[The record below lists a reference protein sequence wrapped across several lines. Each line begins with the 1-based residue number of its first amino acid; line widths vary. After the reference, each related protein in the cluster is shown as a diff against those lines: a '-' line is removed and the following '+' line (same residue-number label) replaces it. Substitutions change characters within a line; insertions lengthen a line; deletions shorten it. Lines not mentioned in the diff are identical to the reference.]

1 MFPESYWESFHG
13 RSYSSLTP
21 GASWICPKALEDEAL
36 QLGYRDD
43 EGRLKRTLDRLQNG
57 ADIGCRGVARLATR
71 VRNAPLAYE
80 FGDRVMDSIQ
90 GWVRDELC
98 FGPLKPEEMPFGDY
112 TVNPIVVKIKP
123 TGAARVCI
131 NMSAPYGKP
140 GDNPEAPQAVNSGV
154 DKTFFPASMGS
165 TKSFA
170 ISLVKAGCPAEMT
183 KIDWNQGKTWNIND
197 LL

>member
-1 MFPESYWESFHG
+1 M
-13 RSYSSLTP
+13 
-21 GASWICPKALEDEAL
+21 
-36 QLGYRDD
+36 
-43 EGRLKRTLDRLQNG
+43 
-57 ADIGCRGVARLATR
+57 ARLATR
-71 VRNAPLAYE
+71 VRNAPSAYE

-112 TVNPIVVKIKP
+112 TVNPIVVKLKP

-131 NMSAPYGKP
+131 NMSAPYSKP

-183 KIDWNQGKTWNIND
+183 KIDWNQGKTWNIDN